1 MYLKI
6 RLAFSSCTPK

>member
-6 RLAFSSCTPK
+6 RLEISSCTPR

>member
-6 RLAFSSCTPK
+6 RLEISSCTPK